1 MIVLIVVLVAF
12 EIWLVNK
19 ALSYYF
25 ACIGLRYYLMFCY
38 ADEITNSD
46 MKKLIHKGIKLKF
59 HLEKL

>member
-1 MIVLIVVLVAF
+1 MVITIGTLTLLSMYLLI
-12 EIWLVNK
+12 K

-38 ADEITNSD
+38 ADKITNSD
-46 MKKLIHKGIKLKF
+46 MKKLISKGIKLKF